1 MVEGDGEEEG
11 AGREAGVEESK
22 TAARANATATAL
34 QTLDEVKH
42 IRCLNVHLS
51 FTYHVAQMRRSVRHG
66 CVRCASTALCSLTA
80 HSSVPPVLS

>member
-22 TAARANATATAL
+22 TAKADATATAL

-42 IRCLNVHLS
+42 ILATSLS
-51 FTYHVAQMRRSVRHG
+51 FFTYHAAPVQLRRR
-66 CVRCASTALCSLTA
+66 
-80 HSSVPPVLS
+80 PW